1 MEWDVEL
8 GARTEHR
15 HELVQGVK
23 NAAVFMD
30 VTTVDE
36 TSLVYVLGQLVANF
50 LDHFVF
56 LMMSR
61 VHKFTLNLL
70 IN

>member
-1 MEWDVEL
+1 MCVKHLLLRELSALKEEDGYNMEWDVEL

-36 TSLVYVLGQLVANF
+36 TSLVYVLG
-50 LDHFVF
+50 
-56 LMMSR
+56 
-61 VHKFTLNLL
+61 
-70 IN
+70 